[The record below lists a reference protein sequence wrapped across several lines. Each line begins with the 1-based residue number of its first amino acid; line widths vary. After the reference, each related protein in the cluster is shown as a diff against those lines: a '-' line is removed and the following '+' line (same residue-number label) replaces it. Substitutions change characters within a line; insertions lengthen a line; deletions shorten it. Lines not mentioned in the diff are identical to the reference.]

1 MLNPADSGQ
10 PQEPSAEQ
18 QWFDASCE
26 DRWLTSYDGLTL
38 HGCYIPQVQDSHL
51 YAVVCHGY
59 GSEPSGMADYAAGS
73 MTWAFPSWPPLP
85 RGHEQS
91 QGDYVGM
98 GWHERHDIV
107 DWINTLVE
115 QDPEAPD
122 PAVRRVHGGRH
133 GDDGVRGGAARQREM
148 HHRRLRLHLCVG

>member
-1 MLNPADSGQ
+1 MNTSARPIKQKKKWNILVIVLAVVLAALLAAMAFAGNYLFTYALDPTAQGTMLNPADSGQ

-59 GSEPSGMADYAAGS
+59 AASPAAWPTTPPGS
-73 MTWAFPSWPPLP
+73 MTWAFPSWPPP
-85 RGHEQS
+85 PG
-91 QGDYVGM
+91 
-98 GWHERHDIV
+98 
-107 DWINTLVE
+107 
-115 QDPEAPD
+115 P
-122 PAVRRVHGGRH
+122 
-133 GDDGVRGGAARQREM
+133 
-148 HHRRLRLHLCVG
+148 

>member
-1 MLNPADSGQ
+1 MNTSARPIKQKKKWNILVIVLAVVLAALLAAMAFAGNYLFTYALDPTAQGTMLNPADSGQ

-38 HGCYIPQVQDSHL
+38 HGSSIPQVQDSHL

-59 GSEPSGMADYAAGS
+59 GSEPSGMADYAARFYDMGFS
-73 MTWAFPSWPPLP
+73 ILAPAA

-91 QGDYVGM
+91 QGD
-98 GWHERHDIV
+98 
-107 DWINTLVE
+107 
-115 QDPEAPD
+115 
-122 PAVRRVHGGRH
+122 
-133 GDDGVRGGAARQREM
+133 
-148 HHRRLRLHLCVG
+148 